1 MKLFRIEDRE
11 RRGPYRP
18 GCSALWSD
26 IEGPPPPPPWAA
38 EFGICILAQV
48 QPGEN
53 MQCGFKTE
61 TQLRRWFTPAEIYK
75 LQLLGYR
82 IVEAE
87 ATRII
92 AESKH
97 QVVFIREGS

>member
-1 MKLFRIEDRE
+1 
-11 RRGPYRP
+11 
-18 GCSALWSD
+18 
-26 IEGPPPPPPWAA
+26 
-38 EFGICILAQV
+38 
-48 QPGEN
+48 

>member
-1 MKLFRIEDRE
+1 
-11 RRGPYRP
+11 
-18 GCSALWSD
+18 
-26 IEGPPPPPPWAA
+26 
-38 EFGICILAQV
+38 
-48 QPGEN
+48 
-53 MQCGFKTE
+53 MQCGFRTE
-61 TQLRRWFTPAEIYK
+61 TQLHRWFTPAELYR